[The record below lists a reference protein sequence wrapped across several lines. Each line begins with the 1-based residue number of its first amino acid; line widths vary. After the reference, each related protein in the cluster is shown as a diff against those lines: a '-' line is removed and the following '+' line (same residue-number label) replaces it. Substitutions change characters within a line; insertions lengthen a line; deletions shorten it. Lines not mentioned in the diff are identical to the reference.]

1 LRLTRFKY
9 LKRQRVLTLTLIVI
23 LSSMLFS
30 LAALSLLGFYRG
42 FTAYLGEGEDV
53 IVVYN
58 PKCKTPITSS
68 VPAYLAEKLAVL
80 GGVLASSPEAMAPC
94 LVNDEAVFLRGII
107 PESFVKVNPITIVEG
122 SPLDLT
128 DTGSVIVGVKAAEK
142 LGLQLNQKLLFQG
155 VLADEYAELEVKG
168 IFKSDSI
175 MDDEVLAPL
184 HVGQWLRGMDYDSVT
199 IIRLKID
206 RTAVTASEIFEAVK
220 AEAEQPSSQPS
231 QGQES
236 TQEPIM
242 PWAMRY
248 FSLEEVGVE
257 EASKLMKSYM
267 ERYGVTEEALLALSA
282 TVFLFSSLTIILA
295 SKTVVTQHKGEINI
309 LRSIGASRRLL
320 KIDIMIKLL
329 PSVLAASTMGMLT
342 ASAILTVIQGFG
354 HLQVLSHTVP
364 FNLEPAL
371 IALNLILPAA
381 LVSIS
386 VLREKL

>member
-1 LRLTRFKY
+1 MRLTRFKY
-9 LKRQRVLTLTLIVI
+9 LKWQRVLTLALII
-23 LSSMLFS
+23 TMSSMLFS
-30 LAALSLLGFYRG
+30 LTSLSLLGFYRG

-80 GGVLASSPEAMAPC
+80 GGILASSPEAMAPC

-107 PESFVKVNPITIVEG
+107 PESFVKVNPIKIVEG

-128 DTGSVIVGVKAAEK
+128 DAGSVIVGVKAAEK

-175 MDDEVLAPL
+175 MDDEALAPL
-184 HVGQWLRGMDYDSVT
+184 HVGQWLRGMDYGSVT

-220 AEAEQPSSQPS
+220 AEAEQPASQPG
-231 QGQES
+231 QGQEP

-242 PWAMRY
+242 PWAMRH
-248 FSLEEVGVE
+248 FSLEE
-257 EASKLMKSYM
+257 ASKFMKSYM
-267 ERYGVTEEALLALSA
+267 ERYGVTKEALLALSV

-295 SKTVVTQHKGEINI
+295 SKTVVTQHSGEINV
-309 LRSIGASRRLL
+309 LRSIGASKGLL

-329 PSVLAASTMGMLT
+329 PSVLAASTMGMLA
-342 ASAILTVIQGFG
+342 ASAILTVIQGCG
-354 HLQVLSHTVP
+354 YLRVLSHTVP
-364 FNLEPAL
+364 FNLEPAV
-371 IALNLILPAA
+371 IALNIILPAA

-386 VLREKL
+386 ILREKL

>member
-1 LRLTRFKY
+1 
-9 LKRQRVLTLTLIVI
+9 
-23 LSSMLFS
+23 
-30 LAALSLLGFYRG
+30 
-42 FTAYLGEGEDV
+42 
-53 IVVYN
+53 
-58 PKCKTPITSS
+58 
-68 VPAYLAEKLAVL
+68 
-80 GGVLASSPEAMAPC
+80 
-94 LVNDEAVFLRGII
+94 
-107 PESFVKVNPITIVEG
+107 VEG

-128 DTGSVIVGVKAAEK
+128 DAGSVIVGVKAAEK

-184 HVGQWLRGMDYDSVT
+184 HVGQWLRGMDYGSVT

-342 ASAILTVIQGFG
+342 ASAILTVIQGYG
-354 HLQVLSHTVP
+354 YLQVLSHTVP
-364 FNLEPAL
+364 FKLEPAL
-371 IALNLILPAA
+371 IALNLILPAT

-386 VLREKL
+386 ILREKL